1 MRDKLQTESEGGTFK
16 VWRADGCPRCAPF
29 VVCMQRLLRG
39 RAVQNVMYEGKERRR
54 ELIKEMRLQVR
65 HDTMLNRS

>member
-1 MRDKLQTESEGGTFK
+1 
-16 VWRADGCPRCAPF
+16 
-29 VVCMQRLLRG
+29 MQRLLRG